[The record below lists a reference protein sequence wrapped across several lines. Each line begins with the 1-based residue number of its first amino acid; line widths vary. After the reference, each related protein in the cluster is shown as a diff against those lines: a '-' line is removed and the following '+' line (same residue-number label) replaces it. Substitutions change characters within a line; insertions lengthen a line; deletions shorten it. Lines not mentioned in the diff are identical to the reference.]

1 MPNPITRRKA
11 LSGLTA
17 GAVTLLGTAGTAR
30 ADVGFDDSPWA
41 GYPAGRGAAGDDVGA
56 AAVAFAGFRVVRAV
70 PGPPSVPEV
79 TLSAGY
85 TLVPGATHNVAS
97 RAEFY
102 AFVTGEADGAGVTVS
117 VRWPGQRIAA
127 VVAGDTRL
135 GSATDPADP
144 ERVSFRLPVLR
155 ASASADQGTIQ
166 VWSHITGAATGE
178 YLKYEHND
186 PDRAAGPWTT
196 VAWPAGAVRAAT
208 TWVLATHEILQDSG
222 LAARARERGHFFA
235 LMGFETNNTLHAD
248 NPPHW
253 HMSYY
258 PGPTMSAPRQTIPHF
273 WVNGRGQV
281 FYNGQ
286 DRQGEGRTRYR
297 LDDPAPIFDAE
308 GALVVTTTIRA
319 HGGLDVDTP
328 DGLRYTVYSPDG
340 DYTGPVQ
347 ILRDGKLWRWAASDD
362 DVKAGIL
369 RTDVRGAGRDP
380 VRESI
385 EYRYDALTG
394 VVLSTKRF

>member
-1 MPNPITRRKA
+1 MPDPITRRAA
-11 LSGLTA
+11 LTGLAA
-17 GAVTLLGTAGTAR
+17 GAAALLGTAGTAR
-30 ADVGFDDSPWA
+30 ADVGPDDSPWA
-41 GYPAGRGAAGDDVGA
+41 GFDPESAHRDGDIGV
-56 AAVAFAGFRVVRAV
+56 AAVAYAGFRVVRAV

-79 TLSAGY
+79 TLPEGY
-85 TLVPGATHNVAS
+85 SLVPGANYNVAS

-102 AFVTGEADGAGVTVS
+102 AFAQGERNDAGVTVS
-117 VRWPGQRIAA
+117 VRWPGVRIAT
-127 VVAGDTRL
+127 VVAGDDRL
-135 GSATDPADP
+135 TLTPDAADP
-144 ERVSFRLPVLR
+144 DRVSFTLPVFR
-155 ASASADQGTIQ
+155 ASPGADQGTIQ

-178 YLKYEHND
+178 YMKYEHND
-186 PDRAAGPWTT
+186 PDRVAGPWTT
-196 VAWPAGAVRAAT
+196 VAWPAGAVRAAS
-208 TWVLATHEILQDSG
+208 TWVLVTHEILQDSG
-222 LAARARERGHFFA
+222 LAARAKARGHFFA

-258 PGPTMSAPRQTIPHF
+258 PGPDMNAPKQTIPHY
-273 WVNGRGQV
+273 WINSRGQV

-286 DRQGEGRTRYR
+286 DRQGEGRTQYR
-297 LDDPAPIFDAE
+297 LDNPAPILDAE
-308 GALVVTTTIRA
+308 GGLVITTTIRA
-319 HGGLDVDTP
+319 HGGLDFDTP
-328 DGLRYTVYSPDG
+328 EGVRYTVYSPDG

-347 ILRDGKLWRWAASDD
+347 ILKGGKLWRYAATDD

-394 VVLSTKRF
+394 VVLGTRRF